1 MKVIL
6 KNVRLSFPS
15 LWHHSEY
22 AGESSGKYE
31 ATFLIPENDP
41 QIQALKKAIK
51 AVGEEK
57 LGDGWQKAK
66 ICLKNGDEKSYDGY
80 EGHKFIKAS
89 NKNRFDIVDRDLHPI
104 TESDN
109 LIKAGDYVNASISL
123 WAING
128 KWGKFIQSQLNSIQY
143 VKEGESFGNATPR
156 ATDDFQALGDDA
168 GMTTKENPDLSDDD
182 DIDFLD

>member
-15 LWHHSEY
+15 LWNHSEY

-31 ATFLIPENDP
+31 ATFLIPEDSP
-41 QIQALKKAIK
+41 QIQEIKKAIK

-66 ICLKNGDEKSYDGY
+66 ICLKSGDEKSYEGY
-80 EGHKFIKAS
+80 AGHRFIKAS

-104 TESDN
+104 TEADM
-109 LIKAGDYVNASISL
+109 LIKAGDYVNASITI

-128 KWGKFIQSQLNSIQY
+128 KWGKFIQAQLNSIQF
-143 VKEGESFGNATPR
+143 VKEGEAFGSSTPR
-156 ATDDFQALGDDA
+156 ASDDFSALGDDS
-168 GMTTKENPDLSDDD
+168 GMTTKETPDLTIEDDM
-182 DIDFLD
+182 DF

>member
-15 LWHHSEY
+15 IWNHSEY

-31 ATFLIPENDP
+31 ATFLIPENDA
-41 QIQALKKAIK
+41 QIQELKKAIK
-51 AVGEEK
+51 SVGEEK

-66 ICLKNGDEKSYDGY
+66 ICLKNGEEKSYDGY
-80 EGHKFIKAS
+80 EGCKYIKAS

-109 LIKAGDYVNASISL
+109 LIKAGDYVNASITI

-128 KWGKFIQSQLNSIQY
+128 KWGKFIQAQLNSIQY
-143 VKEGESFGNATPR
+143 VKEGEAFGSAAPR
-156 ATDDFQALGDDA
+156 AVDDFTALGDEA
-168 GMTTKENPDLSDDD
+168 GMTSKETPDLEDDD
-182 DIDFLD
+182 DFDF